1 MLNVIFII
9 TNGARHI
16 LNHQIVFNEIQEIL
30 LNNNLD
36 ELVSVLE
43 EDEKED
49 FLYDLNLILN
59 NREIEE

>member
-1 MLNVIFII
+1 MS
-9 TNGARHI
+9 
-16 LNHQIVFNEIQEIL
+16 HQIVFNEIQEIL

-49 FLYDLNLILN
+49 FRYDLNLILN

>member
-1 MLNVIFII
+1 MS
-9 TNGARHI
+9 
-16 LNHQIVFNEIQEIL
+16 HQIVFNEIQDIL

>member
-1 MLNVIFII
+1 MKYKRF
-9 TNGARHI
+9 
-16 LNHQIVFNEIQEIL
+16 L

>member
-1 MLNVIFII
+1 LS
-9 TNGARHI
+9 
-16 LNHQIVFNEIQEIL
+16 HQIVFNEIQEIL

-43 EDEKED
+43 ENEKED